1 VGEIAGWTCGRQT
14 GAAVSTDRDF
24 RVAHA
29 SRVLVSASR
38 RNKLLV
44 KTRRSI
50 AACCTDKSSRSR
62 GRARQ
67 HARRVR
73 YPERRARRS
82 RSTYCTH
89 SSNAAGSP
97 HKCARTSPAKCSEPV
112 INTGFGFARASVSA
126 SPTVGS
132 DGVGEV
138 RNKSGQNFCK
148 LFGEA
153 ARSLRM
159 LGRELSLQ
167 LARVLRRCRSKF
179 FIGEN
184 CEDQR
189 RFLIAKTSRHVWAS
203 TRTAAGL

>member
-1 VGEIAGWTCGRQT
+1 PADHCHFDFPGVAAGGTRNFRSTQLADGIERKRRTVFSRERTVGEIAGWTCGRQT
-14 GAAVSTDRDF
+14 SAAVPADRDF

-62 GRARQ
+62 VRARQ

-97 HKCARTSPAKCSEPV
+97 RKWARTSPAKCSEPV

-126 SPTVGS
+126 SPTV
-132 DGVGEV
+132 EV
-138 RNKSGQNFCK
+138 K
-148 LFGEA
+148 E
-153 ARSLRM
+153 
-159 LGRELSLQ
+159 
-167 LARVLRRCRSKF
+167 
-179 FIGEN
+179 
-184 CEDQR
+184 
-189 RFLIAKTSRHVWAS
+189 
-203 TRTAAGL
+203 